1 MNAGLAAITV
11 SLLLFSLFLYLVIN
25 GIKNLLNSITITRSP
40 SPAPAPAPS
49 PSVSPVTITSD
60 GIQFPKPSSTEGY
73 VLNGNISCKKPEPVD
88 ASNFDGGNMYGGF
101 SDYASFEADRLSTI
115 DEMWG
120 ENGWC
125 KLAGVEE
132 ENAGGFM
139 TAYQYHDGDSTE
151 NVWDYA
157 TKKCVFSGDDTPYAC
172 VYKEIKDADGYV
184 IGVENNKGEKL
195 EVKFYNDYKSGKLQ
209 AYMDEIGMGTSMR
222 FLINDDGKLQLEM
235 QKLANGDIVTK
246 KMVIKPGYN
255 YTVAYM
261 LLGTAIAMVDNDMDM
276 PATGIPTKFKAL
288 TEEEISNNM
297 ETDLVDA
304 PPPPP
309 PRLF

>member
-73 VLNGNISCKKPEPVD
+73 MPNGNISCKKPRVVD
-88 ASNFDGGNMYGGF
+88 ASEFDNSIINGF
-101 SDYASFEADRLSTI
+101 SDYDSYEADRLKTL
-115 DEMWG
+115 DEKWG

-125 KLAGVEE
+125 KLAGVDE
-132 ENAGGFM
+132 ENAEGFM
-139 TAYQYHDGDSTE
+139 TAYNYHDGDYNE
-151 NVWDYA
+151 PVWDFDA
-157 TKKCVFSGDDTPYAC
+157 KKCVFSGDDTPYAC
-172 VYKEIKDADGYV
+172 LYKEIKDADDNV

-209 AYMDEIGMGTSMR
+209 AYMEEKGLGTSMKY
-222 FLINDDGKLQLEM
+222 LINDDGKLELHKGGYDDIPA
-235 QKLANGDIVTK
+235 QKML
-246 KMVIKPGYN
+246 IKPGYN
-255 YTVAYM
+255 YPVTFM
-261 LLGTAIAMVDNDMDM
+261 LLGTVITMVDNDIDM
-276 PATGIPTKFKAL
+276 PDTGIPTKFQTL
-288 TEEEISNNM
+288 TEDEIRTNM
-297 ETDLVDA
+297 QTDVVDA
-304 PPPPP
+304 
-309 PRLF
+309 